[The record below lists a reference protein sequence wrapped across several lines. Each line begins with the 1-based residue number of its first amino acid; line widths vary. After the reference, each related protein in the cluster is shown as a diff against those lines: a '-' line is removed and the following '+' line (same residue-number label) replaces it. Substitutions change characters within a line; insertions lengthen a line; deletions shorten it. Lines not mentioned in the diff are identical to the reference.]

1 MELIDLVNSAQNL
14 NNLNFATW
22 ILDSGS
28 HSPALLDFFLSSGA
42 SICSTMACPSLGNA
56 DPVVVSVF
64 IDSPLSSK
72 GDALFYRIAYDYFQ
86 VDLLGWSS

>member
-1 MELIDLVNSAQNL
+1 MTLLTQMVNSL
-14 NNLNFATW
+14 TV
-22 ILDSGS
+22 ISDHDSY
-28 HSPALLDFFLSSGA
+28 SPALLDFFLSSGA

>member
-22 ILDSGS
+22 IPDSGF

-42 SICSTMACPSLGNA
+42 SICSTIACPSLENA

-64 IDSPLSSK
+64 IDSPLNSK

-86 VDLLGWSS
+86 VD

>member
-42 SICSTMACPSLGNA
+42 SICSTMACPSLENA

-64 IDSPLSSK
+64 IDSPLNSK

-86 VDLLGWSS
+86 VD

>member
-56 DPVVVSVF
+56 DPVVFSVF
-64 IDSPLSSK
+64 IDSL
-72 GDALFYRIAYDYFQ
+72 
-86 VDLLGWSS
+86 

>member
-42 SICSTMACPSLGNA
+42 SICSTMACPSLQNA

-64 IDSPLSSK
+64 IDSPLNSK

>member
-1 MELIDLVNSAQNL
+1 MEPIDLVNSTQNS

-22 ILDSGS
+22 IPDSDS
-28 HSPALLDFFLSSGA
+28 HSPALLDFFLSTGA
-42 SICSTMACPSLGNA
+42 SICTTMACPSLGNA

-64 IDSPLSSK
+64 IDSPLNSK

-86 VDLLGWSS
+86 VD